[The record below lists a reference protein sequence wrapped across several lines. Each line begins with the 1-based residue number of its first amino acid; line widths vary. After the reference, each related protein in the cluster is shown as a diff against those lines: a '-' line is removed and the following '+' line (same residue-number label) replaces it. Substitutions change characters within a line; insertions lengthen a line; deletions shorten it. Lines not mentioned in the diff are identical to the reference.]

1 MDTTEHKRETG
12 IILGAGPVGL
22 YAAFIL
28 LNQGLDVVM
37 YEPRQNFME
46 RNQII
51 QINTQQSLVN
61 TLALK
66 IAGSLCIP
74 LSTRILQRSPVLG
87 TPTTLILFGG
97 RGLAGRT
104 MILVR
109 RDSHLSKRPEKE
121 KKSSQGLPR

>member
-61 TLALK
+61 TFGSQDRWILMYPALHEALAEV
-66 IAGSLCIP
+66 ACSG
-74 LSTRILQRSPVLG
+74 
-87 TPTTLILFGG
+87 PTFDPDTFWWHTNI
-97 RGLAGRT
+97 R
-104 MILVR
+104 
-109 RDSHLSKRPEKE
+109 
-121 KKSSQGLPR
+121 QG